1 MANLRQFPQTYA
13 LTIVTDQRRRILKPT
28 ATPNSSSP
36 PSSAIVTPDA
46 SNSTLSSSC
55 PTTFTPLSPLPW
67 ITPPH
72 AAFNSSRAVP
82 PTPSANQPREESG
95 KRAITNTASATP
107 RDYNNQVLYIAN
119 NPTRKDLT
127 AYPHIHT
134 DPRYKNLIDPTP
146 AHIAAPSVAS
156 RYADALARQ

>member
-1 MANLRQFPQTYA
+1 MPDHLHA
-13 LTIVTDQRRRILKPT
+13 L
-28 ATPNSSSP
+28 
-36 PSSAIVTPDA
+36 
-46 SNSTLSSSC
+46 
-55 PTTFTPLSPLPW
+55 
-67 ITPPH
+67 ITPAMDH
-72 AAFNSSRAVP
+72 ATARCVQLIKGGASHAI
-82 PTPSANQPREESG
+82 G
-95 KRAITNTASATP
+95 KPATG
-107 RDYNNQVLYIAN
+107 RIWQEGYHEHRIRDAQDYNNQVLYIAN